1 MDESSPTN
9 LLLEKWGADPPFQL
23 IELGAIKMSFI
34 RVLQLDIGYNLITD
48 PRKIGLVELRYSYFP
63 HRQTNLACL
72 DSPEIL
78 E

>member
-48 PRKIGLVELRYSYFP
+48 PRKIGLVEL
-63 HRQTNLACL
+63 AL
-72 DSPEIL
+72 DNSSMGNICFYASSN
-78 E
+78 